1 MDCRVFPHVPSETLL
16 LLFFSTYLAF
26 LPKVHIQTIGILV
39 SEKTELQT
47 ALSHTHQAARQKAGG
62 NLDALSPSAL
72 ACRQASSGIPSLG
85 SISVI
90 SGEVE
95 DLVCRLKSSRQR
107 IAELERTLSALS
119 TQQKQADRVSPAP
132 NPTLPLVGWAVSLKV
147 PSVEWSVLLPRGQPA
162 PFLTALSSCGCE
174 KQPGVSWLLWDLRCA
189 VSSEAGVQG
198 SEPGASPA
206 LTGCVWARA
215 RVLGIWA
222 ALLQNSVFSMLF
234 SVQKGEECM
243 CV

>member
-1 MDCRVFPHVPSETLL
+1 MDRRVSPHVPWETLL
-16 LLFFSTYLAF
+16 SLFLSTYLAF

-47 ALSHTHQAARQKAGG
+47 ALSHTHQAVRHKAGG
-62 NLDALSPSAL
+62 TLDALSPSAL
-72 ACRQASSGIPSLG
+72 ACRPASGGILSSG

-95 DLVCRLKSSRQR
+95 DLICRLKSSRQR
-107 IAELERTLSALS
+107 IAELERTLSAIS

-132 NPTLPLVGWAVSLKV
+132 NPALPLGEWAVSLKV
-147 PSVEWSVLLPRGQPA
+147 PSVEWSVSLPRGQLM
-162 PFLTALSSCGCE
+162 PFLTALRSCGCE
-174 KQPGVSWLLWDLRCA
+174 KQPGMSWLLWDLGCA

-206 LTGCVWARA
+206 LTGCVWAGARA
-215 RVLGIWA
+215 LGIWA
-222 ALLQNSVFSMLF
+222 ALVQNSVFSMLF
-234 SVQKGEECM
+234 SMQKGEECV